1 MHSSFR
7 IDTQHFIALQ
17 PCRRTVAEVYPIGTV
32 SIPINSFITRAA
44 ATFRRTIR
52 PLPQGAP
59 EHRIGIGSIAPRP
72 TCTPQRPFTKMRS
85 PVLRTLRTI
94 SALLPAFALAS
105 VSSLAAAPVAAST
118 PVRVAIV
125 GLVHDH
131 ALGLLHNLPGN
142 TNVQLVGIAEPDTK
156 LAAQYEHRFHLDHSL
171 FYADMNTMMD
181 KLYPDAVLVYTDI
194 LDHRKVIEAAARRG
208 ISSMVEKP
216 LATTVEDALAI
227 RKIAREYHV
236 QVLVNY
242 ETTWYSSN
250 AEAIREADDGKLGAI
265 RRVVVHDGHEGPKEI
280 GVSSTFFDWLT
291 DPVRNGAG
299 AMFDFGCYGAD
310 LMTVIMH
317 DETPMSVTAVALTDK
332 PDIYPK
338 VDDDATIIVRYKGA
352 EAVLQPSWTWTFA
365 RKDMEV
371 YGTKGYVVTE
381 ASDHMRARYVPE
393 KAESPVDVPPLPNGQ
408 QDSLDYLA
416 GVLRGQIQPD
426 HDLTSLPTNMIVVQI
441 LAAARE
447 SAKTGRTV
455 MLKPLPE

>member
-1 MHSSFR
+1 
-7 IDTQHFIALQ
+7 
-17 PCRRTVAEVYPIGTV
+17 
-32 SIPINSFITRAA
+32 
-44 ATFRRTIR
+44 
-52 PLPQGAP
+52 
-59 EHRIGIGSIAPRP
+59 
-72 TCTPQRPFTKMRS
+72 MRF
-85 PVLRTLRTI
+85 PVLRTLR
-94 SALLPAFALAS
+94 AGLALAPLLALS
-105 VSSLAAAPVAAST
+105 LTPALAAAGTGAPVAANT

-131 ALGLLHNLPGN
+131 ALGLLHALP
-142 TNVQLVGIAEPDTK
+142 TNSSVQLVGIAEPDTK
-156 LAAQYEHRFHLDHSL
+156 LAEQYEHRFHLDHGL
-171 FYADMNTMMD
+171 FYTDMNAMMD
-181 KLYPDAVLVYTDI
+181 KLHPDAVLVYTDI
-194 LDHRKVIEAAARRG
+194 LDHRKVIEAAAQRG

-227 RKIAREYHV
+227 RKAAREHHV

-250 AEAIREADDGKLGAI
+250 AEAIREANDGKLGTI

-280 GVSSTFFDWLT
+280 GVSSTFFGWLT
-291 DPVRNGAG
+291 DPVKNGAG

-332 PDIYPK
+332 PDIYPR

-393 KAESPVDVPPLPNGQ
+393 KAESQVNVPALENGQ

-416 GVLRGQIQPD
+416 GVLHGQIQPD

-447 SAKTGRTV
+447 SAKTGRTI